1 MTSVLRDASAAVGV
15 AWPVDLAA
23 NSNAERHPLGAT
35 RVAQCVEL
43 YQQLRG
49 GAVDRIGG
57 ARIAL
62 AHNIGGP
69 TAQPAVTILEG
80 PWTNGG

>member
-1 MTSVLRDASAAVGV
+1 MTLVSRHASAAVGV
-15 AWPVDLAA
+15 TWPVDLAA

-43 YQQLRG
+43 DQQVRG
-49 GAVDRIGG
+49 GAVDRIRG

-69 TAQPAVTILEG
+69 TAPSAVTILKG